1 MKIVG
6 MVGLNREKKAIE
18 IRFFNDVAEGLN
30 SILKVYKRCD
40 LKQYEGSNRVSTF
53 SSIGS
58 KGEEIDYESLGLR
71 AAMLFSQLLDIK
83 WTVSPHMIVK
93 CGKEFHLTVNFLLS
107 WNG

>member
-40 LKQYEGSNRVSTF
+40 LKPYKGNNRVSSF
-53 SSIGS
+53 SLISS
-58 KGEEIDYESLGLR
+58 KGGRD
-71 AAMLFSQLLDIK
+71 
-83 WTVSPHMIVK
+83 
-93 CGKEFHLTVNFLLS
+93 
-107 WNG
+107 